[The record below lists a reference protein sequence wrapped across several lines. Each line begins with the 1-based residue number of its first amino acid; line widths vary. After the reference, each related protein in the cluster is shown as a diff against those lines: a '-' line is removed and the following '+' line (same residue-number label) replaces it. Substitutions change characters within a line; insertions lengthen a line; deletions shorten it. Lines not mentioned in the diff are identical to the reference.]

1 MASDHS
7 TRHTPPRRRLNWPNV
22 SRSTTPPNT
31 DPGSTSPRSNF
42 PCCPGNASTAG
53 SPTSTPSTPN
63 SPPGNTR
70 PTPTNA
76 RSIGNSQP
84 PTHASNSATYTQT
97 IRSDELLGVGTGSL
111 VSYLPPYRGWL
122 LDGLRPVRHRR
133 WEWLKRGLS
142 CPKLVCPPHR
152 SIGTRI
158 LEEK

>member
-31 DPGSTSPRSNF
+31 DPGSTSPKSNF

-97 IRSDELLGVGTGSL
+97 IRSDELLADSVVTAVMST
-111 VSYLPPYRGWL
+111 PHQ
-122 LDGLRPVRHRR
+122 RP
-133 WEWLKRGLS
+133 
-142 CPKLVCPPHR
+142 
-152 SIGTRI
+152 
-158 LEEK
+158 